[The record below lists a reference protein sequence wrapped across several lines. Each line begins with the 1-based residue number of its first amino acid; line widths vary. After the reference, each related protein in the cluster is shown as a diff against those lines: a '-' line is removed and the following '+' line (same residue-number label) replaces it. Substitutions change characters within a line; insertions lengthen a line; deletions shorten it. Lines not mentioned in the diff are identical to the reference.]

1 MQKQYHEVYSLE
13 ESLAIL
19 KKYKDDLT
27 KEQYEGIKSV
37 ICGHAIE
44 SIYCNELTIQ
54 LLVKKN
60 VYGLSDDE
68 ILAEYKEKGFVE
80 YAKNYHRS
88 LQS

>member
-1 MQKQYHEVYSLE
+1 MQKQYPEVHSLE

-27 KEQYEGIKSV
+27 KEQYENIKSN
-37 ICGHAIE
+37 IGTHAIE

-80 YAKNYHRS
+80 YTKNCHRS